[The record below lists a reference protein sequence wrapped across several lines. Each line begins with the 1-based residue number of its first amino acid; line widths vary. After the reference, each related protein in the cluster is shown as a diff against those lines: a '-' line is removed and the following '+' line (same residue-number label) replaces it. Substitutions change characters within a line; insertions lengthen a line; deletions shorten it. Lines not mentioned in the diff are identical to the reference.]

1 MIRNADLPLRS
12 PCPFS
17 VFRVRRDVG
26 APGFRVNC
34 VLYEPRR
41 GERANYDTR
50 ESVDEIS
57 CRSLGPRARSFH
69 AESFFG
75 SERLGTFDS
84 RGTLFR
90 NPFSDPFPALVLGC
104 TRTFDSR
111 GFSV

>member
-1 MIRNADLPLRS
+1 MFRNADLPLRS

-57 CRSLGPRARSFH
+57 RRSLGSRA
-69 AESFFG
+69 A
-75 SERLGTFDS
+75 
-84 RGTLFR
+84 R
-90 NPFSDPFPALVLGC
+90 NYAGL
-104 TRTFDSR
+104 
-111 GFSV
+111 